1 MIGCRGI
8 VAKYSRLLCDCNRKL
23 DSPTLFRTIAD
34 GKEIQLNKEVTPE
47 DRDQRLQLLYYPY
60 HTAIDEELQR
70 HPAKLVFSLHSF
82 TPEYEGSKRK
92 VEVGLLFSGDPE
104 LATSVSPFSFVIQ
117 KDERVLETLK
127 LLWPYLSFPIP
138 SFTSLFVFIF
148 LLF

>member
-1 MIGCRGI
+1 MQPSLSTPTINQEETLTLGETFNFCPLLADMIGCRGI

-104 LATSVSPFSFVIQ
+104 LATSVSS
-117 KDERVLETLK
+117 
-127 LLWPYLSFPIP
+127 
-138 SFTSLFVFIF
+138 F
-148 LLF
+148 LL